1 MSFVSTLP
9 GRLATAKGRVQVI
22 GSAIIAA
29 GGIAALPVIGLVSPA
44 ADHVSAVTV
53 GHRPAGQQFV
63 HASGPSRPSG
73 KSHAAREAGNVTRAG
88 YGMAP
93 SAPAHP
99 TPSAPANP
107 ILAGPAGRG

>member
-1 MSFVSTLP
+1 MPLVSRLP

-44 ADHVSAVTV
+44 ADHVSAVTA

-63 HASGPSRPSG
+63 NASGPSRPSG

-88 YGMAP
+88 NGMAP

>member
-9 GRLATAKGRVQVI
+9 ERLAAAKGRLQVI
-22 GSAIIAA
+22 GAVAIAA
-29 GGIAALPVIGLVSPA
+29 GGIAALPIIGLVSPA
-44 ADHVSAVTV
+44 ADHASAATA
-53 GHRPAGQQFV
+53 GHLPAGQQFV
-63 HASGPSRPSG
+63 HASAPSG
-73 KSHAAREAGNVTRAG
+73 KSYAAREAGNATRAG

-107 ILAGPAGRG
+107 ILLGSAGRG